1 MHHIERP
8 RRGAVLFLA
17 VLSAIGAL
25 SAIPAAAGAATSASG
40 QPACAIVIGKAAPGK
55 MSPVRDRI
63 CGTKA
68 SVSKATKSETLLM
81 EWFENAD
88 NSPPSL
94 TRITGTSGPCDRDGY
109 RLRTD
114 GGWINWDNEI
124 SGFNAYND
132 CEVATGY
139 DLRNLSG
146 DRQTWSENDPCSC
159 LLVPWVGGFM
169 NDRIESFWIRAQ

>member
-1 MHHIERP
+1 MHHHHRP
-8 RRGAVLFLA
+8 ARLA
-17 VLSAIGAL
+17 VTILAALSAVA
-25 SAIPAAAGAATSASG
+25 AIPAAAGAAAPASE

-55 MSPVRDRI
+55 LSPVRDRV

-68 SVSKATKSETLLM
+68 SVSKAVKADTLLM

-88 NSPPSL
+88 NSPSSL
-94 TRITGTSGPCDRDGY
+94 TRILGDAGPCDLDGY

-114 GGWINWDNEI
+114 GGWLDWDNMI

-146 DRQTWSENDPCSC
+146 DRGTWSENDPCSC
-159 LLVPWVGGFM
+159 LLVPWVGSYM
-169 NDRIESFWIRAQ
+169 NDRIESFWIRAH

>member
-1 MHHIERP
+1 M
-8 RRGAVLFLA
+8 A
-17 VLSAIGAL
+17 
-25 SAIPAAAGAATSASG
+25 
-40 QPACAIVIGKAAPGK
+40 
-55 MSPVRDRI
+55 DD
-63 CGTKA
+63 
-68 SVSKATKSETLLM
+68 TLLM

-94 TRITGTSGPCDRDGY
+94 TRIVADAGPCDLDGY

-114 GGWINWDNEI
+114 GGWINWDNMI

-146 DRQTWSENDPCSC
+146 DRDTWSQNDPCSC
-159 LLVPWVGGFM
+159 LLVPWLGSFM